1 MWVVAATFADICV
14 QVGKITA
21 IQVGVLFFGLK
32 ALESLNPFVAIAAGV
47 ALIAVGT
54 SVALSNAAGGGGGQK
69 VC

>member
-1 MWVVAATFADICV
+1 
-14 QVGKITA
+14 VGKIA

-54 SVALSNAAGGGGGQK
+54 ISLLSNAAGGGGGQNLLM
-69 VC
+69 VVLFQASLR